1 MGSILLIISTHTSH
15 QQLSRSSVLLNMDRI
30 ESNRDAARDAFMELC
45 AAVDRMME
53 EKEEKREMARG
64 RVDHIKGRYRNLR
77 VRRTRL
83 RMKYVALLEA
93 YNELAEEMRERSD
106 SESSSDEEDDDNC
119 CIM

>member
-1 MGSILLIISTHTSH
+1 MGSILLKISTHTGH
-15 QQLSRSSVLLNMDRI
+15 QQLSTVHRKMDRI

-45 AAVDRMME
+45 SAVDRMME

-83 RMKYVALLEA
+83 RMKYVALLVA

>member
-1 MGSILLIISTHTSH
+1 MVFYKETYV
-15 QQLSRSSVLLNMDRI
+15 QFAQ
-30 ESNRDAARDAFMELC
+30 
-45 AAVDRMME
+45 E

-93 YNELAEEMRERSD
+93 
-106 SESSSDEEDDDNC
+106 
-119 CIM
+119 